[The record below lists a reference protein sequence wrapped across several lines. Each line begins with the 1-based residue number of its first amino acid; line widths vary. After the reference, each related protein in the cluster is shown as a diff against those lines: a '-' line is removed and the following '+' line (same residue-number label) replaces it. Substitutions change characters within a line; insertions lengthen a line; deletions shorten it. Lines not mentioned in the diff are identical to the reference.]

1 VDTLSKYI
9 WIYPI
14 ESKKSEKVAEL
25 IHKTV
30 EEIKENYYDG
40 APVAVFKIL
49 TDAGKEFNTK
59 LIEEKEGIKHIISKN
74 PRGAALSES
83 AILKIRTKIKYLDKN
98 IRKLSLEDLNAIVRN
113 LNLESGAVEIMNK
126 KVFPEPEVVER
137 KKVKESFKQG
147 DLLELE
153 QKRNF

>member
-1 VDTLSKYI
+1 VIVDTLSKYI

-59 LIEEKEGIKHIISKN
+59 LIEEKEGLSISFL
-74 PRGAALSES
+74 RILEEQLSAS
-83 AILKIRTKIKYLDKN
+83 AILK
-98 IRKLSLEDLNAIVRN
+98 
-113 LNLESGAVEIMNK
+113 
-126 KVFPEPEVVER
+126 
-137 KKVKESFKQG
+137 
-147 DLLELE
+147 LE
-153 QKRNF
+153 QKLSILIKTFGNFL